1 MSWSEERL
9 HRWLARRPRPVR
21 LVGSRAH
28 DAAVVQ
34 RLGARPVL
42 CVDSCIE
49 GVHFASSCAPARVGA
64 KAAARALSDLAATA
78 AEARGLLL
86 ALHAPPSRSDAWMRA
101 LIEGVA
107 REAQRHGAELWG
119 GDLAAAPGPAAA
131 TVSALGVLP
140 GRRRAPGRDRAVPG
154 QRVLL
159 SGPVGGSLLG
169 RHLKIEPRLSAGR
182 WLWEC
187 GATALMDI
195 SDGLALDLWRLA
207 RTSGVR
213 IEVELSELPLH
224 RDALR
229 RSRTSGRSALDHALH
244 DGEDHELLACMSSP
258 ATRRALEQAPE
269 HAPALVEIGRV
280 RAGSGLYLRDRAG
293 VGPWRAWHRAGG
305 YVHGEPGID
314 GP

>member
-9 HRWLARRPRPVR
+9 HRWLARRPRPAR

-28 DAAVVQ
+28 DAAVVE

-42 CVDSCIE
+42 CADSCIE
-49 GVHFASSCAPARVGA
+49 GVHWASDCAPGRVGA

-86 ALHAPPSRSDAWMRA
+86 ALHAPPTRSDAWMRA

-107 REAQRHGAELWG
+107 REAERHGAELWG
-119 GDLAAAPGPAAA
+119 GDLAAAPGPVAAA
-131 TVSALGVLP
+131 VSALGTLP
-140 GRRRAPGRDRAVPG
+140 GRRRAPGRDRARPG

-169 RHLKIEPRLSAGR
+169 RHLSIEPRLAAGR
-182 WLWEC
+182 WLWER
-187 GATALMDI
+187 GATAMMDV

-207 RTSGVR
+207 RSSGVR
-213 IEVELSELPLH
+213 IELELSERPRH

-229 RSRTSGRSALDHALH
+229 RARASGRSALDHALH
-244 DGEDHELLACMSSP
+244 DGEDHELLAALSP
-258 ATRRALEQAPE
+258 AAARSALAEAPG
-269 HAPALVEIGRV
+269 HVPGLVEIGRV
-280 RAGSGLYLRDRAG
+280 REGSGLYLRAQAG
-293 VGPWRAWHRAGG
+293 VGPWRAWRRAGG
-305 YVHGEPGID
+305 YVHGES
-314 GP
+314 